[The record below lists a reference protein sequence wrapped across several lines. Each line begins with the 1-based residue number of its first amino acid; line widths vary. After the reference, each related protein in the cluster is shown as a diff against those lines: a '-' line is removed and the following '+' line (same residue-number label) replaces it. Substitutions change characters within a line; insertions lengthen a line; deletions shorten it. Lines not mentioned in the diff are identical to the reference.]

1 MTDLWGLGR
10 SEEQMA
16 WRLAW
21 RQNNAQ
27 GSMRSMTSTV
37 SSMPSIDEDN
47 EARAAFLLEQDS
59 GEGSGT
65 DSDDDSGMLAGS
77 PVRSQPSSPVRSQ
90 PGSPVR
96 SQPGSP
102 VRSPRSM
109 GGRLA
114 PCDQALEGASSCA
127 TVLSLQAIVQ
137 SDADRGDEAACDV
150 TKKALLSQLEG
161 PDSLSVFLALMQPFV
176 DDSLHHEPLPS
187 IEVMKESPTSSP
199 APRMLQ
205 RHEVRSDRAK
215 ISSHWLADQV
225 QEQVP
230 RAAPCAALDGECA
243 ASLSDSQISGN
254 LDSVAQLLSSVAQ

>member
-1 MTDLWGLGR
+1 M
-10 SEEQMA
+10 
-16 WRLAW
+16 
-21 RQNNAQ
+21 
-27 GSMRSMTSTV
+27 
-37 SSMPSIDEDN
+37 
-47 EARAAFLLEQDS
+47 
-59 GEGSGT
+59 
-65 DSDDDSGMLAGS
+65 
-77 PVRSQPSSPVRSQ
+77 
-90 PGSPVR
+90 
-96 SQPGSP
+96 
-102 VRSPRSM
+102 
-109 GGRLA
+109 
-114 PCDQALEGASSCA
+114 
-127 TVLSLQAIVQ
+127 Q